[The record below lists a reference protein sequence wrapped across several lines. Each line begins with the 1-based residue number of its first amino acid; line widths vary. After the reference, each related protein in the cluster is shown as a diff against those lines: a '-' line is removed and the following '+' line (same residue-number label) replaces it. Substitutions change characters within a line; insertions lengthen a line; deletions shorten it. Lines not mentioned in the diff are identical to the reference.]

1 MVCKPTGQVRSPRQG
16 CRQSRR
22 EDGSWM
28 STPRNQEYEEESIQE
43 TEKEQPYRRRRIERA
58 VS

>member
-1 MVCKPTGQVRSPRQG
+1 
-16 CRQSRR
+16 
-22 EDGSWM
+22 M